1 MTANL
6 FDDGDLQRLTREE
19 QLTEQAPRVLPEDNR
34 VPPEDDLSILAVAG
48 REEESKFD
56 FSEMLDGILAALKE
70 RL

>member
-19 QLTEQAPRVLPEDNR
+19 QLTEQAPRVLPEDDR
-34 VPPEDDLSILAVAG
+34 SPQDDLSILATAG
-48 REEESKFD
+48 REPKLN
-56 FSEMLDGILAALKE
+56 FSEMLEGLLAALKE